1 MQQNKTPNQRSIE
14 ERIKMAQG
22 LQTKQIIKPRDDK
35 ELNCRNLLK
44 DLKSSRYISLVN
56 GIVQLKLVI
65 RGSNIDD
72 YERI

>member
-1 MQQNKTPNQRSIE
+1 MQQNKNPNQRSIE

-22 LQTKQIIKPRDDK
+22 LQPKKIIKPGDDK
-35 ELNCRNLLK
+35 ELICRNSLK

-56 GIVQLKLVI
+56 GIVHLKLVI
-65 RGSNIDD
+65 KGSNIDD

>member
-1 MQQNKTPNQRSIE
+1 MQQNKNPNQRSIE

-22 LQTKQIIKPRDDK
+22 LQTKKIIKPGDDK
-35 ELNCRNLLK
+35 ELICRNLLK

-56 GIVQLKLVI
+56 GIIQLKLVI
-65 RGSNIDD
+65 RGSNIDY